1 MNFLHQ
7 FVSVISMNAS
17 NLLFVKWNIE
27 LCLSQLF
34 INLFNGKPAV
44 SDEIR
49 ASMCIFVWCRS
60 SSGSQKKTELHTFV
74 INFTTLFLIVG
85 NVINNLNKTSISTE
99 YLRNGITEHKM
110 ASQSS

>member
-60 SSGSQKKTELHTFV
+60 SGGLQKNGVTY
-74 INFTTLFLIVG
+74 IC
-85 NVINNLNKTSISTE
+85 NKFDDNIPDC
-99 YLRNGITEHKM
+99 G
-110 ASQSS
+110 

>member
-34 INLFNGKPAV
+34 INLFNSKPAV

-49 ASMCIFVWCRS
+49 TSMCILV
-60 SSGSQKKTELHTFV
+60 
-74 INFTTLFLIVG
+74 
-85 NVINNLNKTSISTE
+85 
-99 YLRNGITEHKM
+99 
-110 ASQSS
+110 